1 MASQCFCTSLRNAT
15 RRVAALYDQAL
26 EPVGVNIAQFALLR
40 AVARGEPVALTE
52 LGRRTE
58 LDRSTV
64 GRNVRVLER
73 QGLVA
78 LSRGEEDQREAS
90 VSLSEGGRRA
100 IEQGAPLWEGV
111 QTRIETRLGAS
122 NATALRDA
130 LNGL

>member
-1 MASQCFCTSLRNAT
+1 MAPQCFCTSLRNAT
-15 RRVAALYDQAL
+15 RRVAALYDEAL

-73 QGLVA
+73 QGLVT
-78 LSRGEEDQREAS
+78 LSRGAEDQREAS
-90 VSLSEGGRRA
+90 VSLSEGGRCA
-100 IEQGAPLWEGV
+100 LESGAPLWEGV
-111 QTRIETRLGAS
+111 QTKIEARLGAGGAS
-122 NATALRDA
+122 ALRDA